1 MMAREATVC
10 AAIAPKRKK
19 VKKKKA
25 RAPSFCPN
33 TSNSWSF
40 SRNFSGKLRA
50 TVILLGLLGLLGV
63 DSSTGLLGPLR
74 ECRRRRPRF
83 SSPVLLHIDSHLGRI
98 RARYT

>member
-50 TVILLGLLGLLGV
+50 TVILLGLLRL
-63 DSSTGLLGPLR
+63 
-74 ECRRRRPRF
+74 
-83 SSPVLLHIDSHLGRI
+83 PVLGIESSSSENVGGVVLAPPLLYYSISTAISGGYGLGTR
-98 RARYT
+98 R